1 MSPFPL
7 LVYLTVLVVAT
18 CGLIYEFIAGTLSSY
33 LLGNSITQFSLVIG
47 VFLSALGFGAWLSR
61 FVQRDVAR
69 RFIEVELSAAL
80 VGGLSTPVLFASFAR
95 PSTFLAA
102 LYAVVIIQGTLV
114 GLEVPLILRMLKRR
128 VEFRDLVA
136 RALAFDYLGSLT
148 AGVLFS
154 LVLLP
159 YLGLIRTGVVFGFV
173 NALVGLA
180 GTRLFAP
187 MLGST
192 RHLWIKAVCVM
203 AALTATFAWSERITR
218 AAESL
223 LFADPVV
230 YARQSRFQRIVLTSG
245 RGAFHLYLD
254 GNLQFS
260 SADEYRYHEALVHPV
275 FEQTSRRERVL
286 ILGGGDGLAV
296 REVLKHP
303 EVKEITLVDIDPAM
317 TELATHHPVF
327 VGLNQRAMH
336 DARVRVVNDDAM
348 AWVAEGREPYD
359 VVIVDFPDPN
369 NYTLG
374 KLYTTRFYRVLLER
388 LAQDGAVVVQATS
401 PLVARQSFWCVV
413 ETMEAA
419 GFKTLPYHAL
429 VPSFGEWGYVLASRH
444 ALRIPEQVPSGLRYL
459 DSSVLRG
466 LFQFSPDM
474 ARIPSQV
481 NRLNNQ
487 VLVRY
492 YDEEWRKLL

>member
-1 MSPFPL
+1 MNPFPL
-7 LVYLTVLVVAT
+7 LVYLTILVVAT
-18 CGLIYEFIAGTLSSY
+18 CGLIYEFIAGTLTSY
-33 LLGNSITQFSLVIG
+33 LLGNSITQFSIVIG
-47 VFLSALGFGAWLSR
+47 VFLSALGLGAWLSR
-61 FVQRDVAR
+61 FVQREVAR

-80 VGGLSTPVLFASFAR
+80 IGGLSTPVLFASFAR

-102 LYAVVIIQGTLV
+102 MYSVVIIQATLV
-114 GLEVPLILRMLKRR
+114 GLEVPLILRMLRRR

-159 YLGLIRTGVVFGFV
+159 HLGLVRTGVIFGFI
-173 NALVGLA
+173 NANVGLS
-180 GTRLFAP
+180 GTWLFAP
-187 MLGST
+187 MLGPT
-192 RHLWIKAVCVM
+192 RNLRIKAVAVM
-203 AALTATFAWSERITR
+203 SVLTAVFGFSERLTR

-245 RGAFHLYLD
+245 RGAFHLFLD

-275 FEQTSRRERVL
+275 FEQTPRHDKVL

-296 REVLKHP
+296 REVLRHP
-303 EVKEITLVDIDPAM
+303 EVQSITLVDIDPVM
-317 TELATHHPVF
+317 TDLASHHPVF
-327 VGLNQRAMH
+327 VALNQQAMTH
-336 DARVRVVNDDAM
+336 PRVRVVNDDAM
-348 AWVAEGREPYD
+348 AWLSEGSD
-359 VVIVDFPDPN
+359 LFDIVIIDFPDPN

-374 KLYTTRFYRVLLER
+374 KLYTTRFYRTLQKR
-388 LAQDGAVVVQATS
+388 LHPDGALVVQATS

-413 ETMEAA
+413 QTMEAS
-419 GFKTLPYHAL
+419 GFQTLPYHAL
-429 VPSFGEWGYVLASRH
+429 VPSFGEWGYVLASYH
-444 ALRIPEQVPSGLRYL
+444 PLRVPERAPLGLRYL
-459 DSSVLRG
+459 DSSVVSS
-466 LFQFSPDM
+466 LFRFSPDM
-474 ARIPSQV
+474 SRVPAEV

-492 YDEEWRKLL
+492 YDAEWRKLL